1 MADTDSLDRPD
12 LDTWEEIALESERH
26 YGHPGCIECDC
37 GPAPLREVISYA
49 RSLESQL
56 AECTCPC
63 GPDEY
68 GPTVDRAVH
77 GAIKALND
85 AHTEIESLRSQLAES
100 QRENEALLNRLR
112 FGSTWAERVRRGL
125 EP

>member
-1 MADTDSLDRPD
+1 MADTDRPD

-56 AECTCPC
+56 AE
-63 GPDEY
+63 
-68 GPTVDRAVH
+68 
-77 GAIKALND
+77 
-85 AHTEIESLRSQLAES
+85 S
-100 QRENEALLNRLR
+100 QRENEAMRDWFKR
-112 FGSTWAERVRRGL
+112 WDTEV
-125 EP
+125 PM